1 MISLLQDLIVTFY
14 SWRQKVE
21 LVPLYVRIT
30 PELHSWLQNAA
41 RKDRR
46 SMASLTELLL
56 REGMRRREPGSL
68 SNDYPLAEKTLSD
81 INVSDAVDR
90 MLADV

>member
-1 MISLLQDLIVTFY
+1 ME
-14 SWRQKVE
+14 E

-30 PELHSWLQNAA
+30 PELHTWLQKFA

-68 SNDYPLAEKTLSD
+68 SSDYPANEKALQD
-81 INVSDAVDR
+81 IAITEAVERMIADAR
-90 MLADV
+90 